1 MRTPTVPSIN
11 RRVAIGATLAA
22 ATAVALP
29 LQTRAKVIFQR
40 GMIGGGLAKFQLS
53 EAQFS
58 VFASRFI
65 FQEEQREVVVGS
77 VLWVD
82 APSSFT
88 FASTEIADYLVLD
101 DPAITGE
108 ARRILGTMSVNGGA
122 TYPFS
127 LDVVDAGDPGSGADS
142 VVLTVGDGAIVP
154 EGAPAAEGL
163 GFSYGAAG
171 PITVGDVQDVDFDI
185 DSDEGTESLATPT
198 A

>member
-1 MRTPTVPSIN
+1 MRTSNMSTVS
-11 RRVAIGATLAA
+11 RRVALGATLAA
-22 ATAVALP
+22 AAVAALP
-29 LQTRAKVIFQR
+29 LESRAKVIFQR
-40 GMIGGGLAKFQLS
+40 GMIGGGLATFQLS

-65 FQEEQREVVVGS
+65 FQEERREVVVGN

-82 APSSFT
+82 APSGFT

-101 DPAITGE
+101 DPEIEGE
-108 ARRILGTMSVNGGA
+108 ARRILGTVSVNAGE

-127 LDVVDAGDPGSGADS
+127 LDVVDNGVPGSGADS
-142 VVLTVGDGAIVP
+142 VVLTVGDGAIMP
-154 EGAPAAEGL
+154 NGAPAASGL

-185 DSDEGTESLATPT
+185 DSEQGTEVVATPT